1 MAHRTK
7 GRLDGVG
14 RAQMPPMGGGKGI
27 EGKQRLFILAE
38 AGTGFGVFGLVE
50 GDKSIVVLQGVLVG
64 SGQIHL
70 VDQLLGLALLVFG

>member
-50 GDKSIVVLQGVLVG
+50 GDKSCGGYLMILAVCHVG
-64 SGQIHL
+64 YHL
-70 VDQLLGLALLVFG
+70 IR